1 MTRFRT
7 STIIRFISARSTAF
21 NTTSLHKVRKPLL
34 VALSALFLIMLVI
47 SACTTQPTTP
57 SSETIGAPTESAFMT
72 SVPSSSSTQ
81 EPVTTSNSTIDPS
94 IEERAFAFIDPYIDE
109 AIALIDAD
117 RRQLSDVTFAYEPKL
132 LYDIL
137 RLDEKAMYD
146 EILRNVQSLKH
157 FSYTPVQHISEAFN
171 MVMLVC
177 FSINVDHPEIENY
190 FMLRDVIEG
199 NKTSALESLY
209 FMPWDAEQQP
219 ADPVTLR
226 KEIRRFDAVS
236 TRIAERMPDDY
247 SAYDKYRYLA
257 SVISLITSYDH
268 DNVGGWQVSTA
279 YGAIMSG
286 CSICQGYSRGFL
298 YLCQKANLWCETV
311 EGVAGENIAHMWN
324 IVKLDSGTYFVDVTW
339 CDEAGLP
346 GSPDWNNYFM
356 LTQDEILV
364 DHEIIDCKV
373 ATGTGIR

>member
-1 MTRFRT
+1 
-7 STIIRFISARSTAF
+7 
-21 NTTSLHKVRKPLL
+21 
-34 VALSALFLIMLVI
+34 
-47 SACTTQPTTP
+47 
-57 SSETIGAPTESAFMT
+57 
-72 SVPSSSSTQ
+72 
-81 EPVTTSNSTIDPS
+81 
-94 IEERAFAFIDPYIDE
+94 
-109 AIALIDAD
+109 
-117 RRQLSDVTFAYEPKL
+117 
-132 LYDIL
+132 
-137 RLDEKAMYD
+137 
-146 EILRNVQSLKH
+146 
-157 FSYTPVQHISEAFN
+157 

-346 GSPDWNNYFM
+346 GSPEWNNYFM